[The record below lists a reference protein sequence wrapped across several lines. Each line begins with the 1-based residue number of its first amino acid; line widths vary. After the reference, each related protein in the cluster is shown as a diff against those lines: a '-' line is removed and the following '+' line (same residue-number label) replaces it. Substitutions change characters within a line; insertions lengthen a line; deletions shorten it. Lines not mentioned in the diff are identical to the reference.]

1 MVLAAV
7 VLFGAL
13 MLRWLL
19 DPAFLVPRILK
30 LAGNSLGLEITAE
43 GENDYRLRGTPE
55 LVVRNVIAREPGSDA
70 PVLRADR
77 VFISLPWSTLR
88 ARGSDLTAQ
97 RLELDAPVLDAAAVQ
112 RWLAKR
118 PPGESKIPTLLRGIG
133 VARGQILGSDWKIED
148 VNADIPSLA
157 PMQPLRMHVRG
168 RYVGGEL
175 RAPVDVYVALTQ
187 PSSSAGLG
195 IVGEVA

>member
-1 MVLAAV
+1 MTRRRKIALLVLAAV

-19 DPAFLVPRILK
+19 DPAFLVPRMLK
-30 LAGNSLGLEITAE
+30 LAGNSLGLEITAK

-97 RLELDAPVLDAAAVQ
+97 RLELDAPVLDAAPADCDDD
-112 RWLAKR
+112 RED
-118 PPGESKIPTLLRGIG
+118 GEP
-133 VARGQILGSDWKIED
+133 ED
-148 VNADIPSLA
+148 DRHEA
-157 PMQPLRMHVRG
+157 
-168 RYVGGEL
+168 
-175 RAPVDVYVALTQ
+175 
-187 PSSSAGLG
+187 
-195 IVGEVA
+195 